1 MYTKNTQRQCGNR
14 MYNSANCHNK
24 IRKVSENKFETITLT
39 GKHAFA
45 YTVITK
51 NKATNEMKAVSFPKR
66 KQALCFFMT
75 TVKKYDI

>member
-14 MYNSANCHNK
+14 MYNSTNCHNK
-24 IRKVSENKFETITLT
+24 IRKVSENKFETVTLM

-51 NKATNEMKAVSFPKR
+51 NKTTDEIKAVSFPTR
-66 KQALCFFMT
+66 KEALCFFMVA
-75 TVKKYDI
+75 VKKYD